1 MRGTIRL
8 GLGFILM
15 LGGVGGMEM
24 SLETFPLDS
33 FLVAM
38 IGLTLMGWG
47 ALAANH
53 QNNMN
58 DF

>member
-15 LGGVGGMEM
+15 LGGEGGMEM

-53 QNNMN
+53 HSNMN